1 MFEQI
6 FRGVSGRTKN
16 AQHVTSKT
24 ERNLRDISFPMK
36 NNRNKKTNQERSF
49 HRNLVE
55 LFYHLFSFSLLPSS
69 FSFLFAPPLS
79 RTLLLLL
86 FSRIERPNSLSR
98 CPFPRIYRNDF
109 VLFPALRSL
118 RNVVQSLEPLS
129 ALPVHGSHP
138 RYFLFHPRYQHRHY
152 QWRHLEATPPL
163 RYGNPVEESSS
174 MTGLSWSPWLLAD
187 YLLFC
192 SHIQN
197 LDPLDILNSSL
208 LRILLMD
215 PIFVL

>member
-138 RYFLFHPRYQHRHY
+138 RYFLFHPRYRHRHY

-163 RYGNPVEESSS
+163 GYGNPVEESSS
-174 MTGLSWSPWLLAD
+174 MTGLSWSPWLLTD

>member
-36 NNRNKKTNQERSF
+36 NNRNKKTNQEKSF

-138 RYFLFHPRYQHRHY
+138 RYFLFHPRYRHRHY

-174 MTGLSWSPWLLAD
+174 MTGLSWSPWLLVD